1 MLSYHLVALEHME
14 TISQQ
19 VDQTIDKQEQLELVV
34 ELLMD
39 LNKEVLL
46 MDKEHLD
53 HHMELVEPLMV
64 KELLMVHH
72 REQEA
77 EVEQELPAMARV
89 HHILE
94 TTVQQEQLEQPEQ
107 QEHLQVLDILC
118 PDQVLE
124 AMEHQVPDIME
135 ETKND

>member
-1 MLSYHLVALEHME
+1 ME

-94 TTVQQEQLEQPEQ
+94 TTVQQE
-107 QEHLQVLDILC
+107 
-118 PDQVLE
+118 
-124 AMEHQVPDIME
+124 
-135 ETKND
+135 